1 MCVRDGDGTW
11 LREDMINEVCY
22 YVSSEGSEMGRE
34 GGGGE
39 GRKDG

>member
-1 MCVRDGDGTW
+1 MCVRDGDGTG

-22 YVSSEGSEMGRE
+22 YVPSEGGEMGRE

-39 GRKDG
+39 RREDG